1 MFFVCDEFCI
11 LKDDESLRKWKE
23 QLLGNVDVSAVGGT
37 DFIITYLFSR
47 SIMFIQILTVTNGQD
62 LSALAGWLKSI

>member
-1 MFFVCDEFCI
+1 MNLFYLSLVVFFDEFEILFCI

-37 DFIITYLFSR
+37 
-47 SIMFIQILTVTNGQD
+47 
-62 LSALAGWLKSI
+62 

>member
-1 MFFVCDEFCI
+1 LEILFCI

-37 DFIITYLFSR
+37 
-47 SIMFIQILTVTNGQD
+47 
-62 LSALAGWLKSI
+62 